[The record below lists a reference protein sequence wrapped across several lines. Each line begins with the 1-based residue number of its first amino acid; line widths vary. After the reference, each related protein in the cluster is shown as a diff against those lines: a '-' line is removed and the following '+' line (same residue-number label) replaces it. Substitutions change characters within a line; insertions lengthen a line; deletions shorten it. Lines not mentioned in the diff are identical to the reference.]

1 MAVSMATTVSRCGIV
16 LLVASM
22 VSVRGTA
29 QTSTSSSSSSSN
41 SVPAAASSTNSD
53 GSIAAAAKE
62 SKTQKPAHA
71 KKVFTDEDMEVTAGP
86 LPHLRMEGAENG
98 DEIVAVIA
106 AYKASHT
113 PEQTEQAVRIWYER
127 YDEMLAAAIQ
137 ENLDI
142 QVLREANQ
150 SNGYYLCQES
160 QDYQK
165 CQSRQMAEMRGARN
179 DQIRAATNTKLEV
192 RIQHVFSKVRN
203 GLTQNNL
210 HYDWFKIRTTNGIDI
225 F

>member
-1 MAVSMATTVSRCGIV
+1 MNTMVALSAVNTISRCWIV
-16 LLVASM
+16 LLIASM
-22 VSVRGTA
+22 ASVQAPA
-29 QTSTSSSSSSSN
+29 QTSASSSTT
-41 SVPAAASSTNSD
+41 PAASTNLE

-71 KKVFTDEDMEVTAGP
+71 KKVFTDEDMEITAGP
-86 LPHLRMEGAENG
+86 LPHLRMEGSENG
-98 DEIVAVIA
+98 DEIIA
-106 AYKASHT
+106 AISAYKASHT

-127 YDEMLAAAIQ
+127 YDDMLAAAIQ
-137 ENLDI
+137 ENMEMKT
-142 QVLREANQ
+142 LRDANQ

-179 DQIRAATNTKLEV
+179 DQDEMSKNSQLEV

-203 GLTQNNL
+203 GLMQNNL
-210 HYDWFKIRTTNGIDI
+210 HYDWFKIRTTNGIDV

>member
-1 MAVSMATTVSRCGIV
+1 MVAVSAVNKISRCSIV

-22 VSVRGTA
+22 VYARAAA
-29 QTSTSSSSSSSN
+29 QTSPSSSCSPSTT
-41 SVPAAASSTNSD
+41 PATSTNSQ

-62 SKTQKPAHA
+62 SKTEKPVRA
-71 KKVFTDEDMEVTAGP
+71 KKIFTDEDMEVTAGP

-98 DEIVAVIA
+98 DEIVAAIST
-106 AYKASHT
+106 YKASHK

-137 ENLDI
+137 ENLDMKT
-142 QVLREANQ
+142 LREANQ

-179 DQIRAATNTKLEV
+179 DQDVMAKNTQLEV
-192 RIQHVFSKVRN
+192 RIQHVFSKVRA

-210 HYDWFKIRTTNGIDI
+210 HYDWFKIRTTNGIDV